1 MTYPAKGY
9 GPYGPDPWH
18 QTSWDARAAGNFVCG
33 GAGAGLVV
41 FAALAGT
48 GSGGVPWLLLAGL
61 ALVGLGLFSVS
72 LELGRPLRALNVIR
86 NPRTSWMAREA
97 WVAALLFA
105 SGFAAAFGV
114 AGAARVA
121 AVLALTF
128 VYCQSRLLQGAK
140 GIPAWREPLLIPLVL
155 VTGLAE
161 GGGLFVA
168 SIPLHR
174 TATPSLLTL
183 FAALVV
189 VRMSVWVVYRRR
201 LAKANADTRAALD
214 HAGLVLLTLGTAVPL
229 GCIGAMVSTVVS
241 VNAMVALGV
250 LAGLAAAGAGAWV
263 KFVLVT
269 RAGFNQGFALPHLP
283 VRGVAR

>member
-1 MTYPAKGY
+1 MTYPDKGY
-9 GPYGPDPWH
+9 GPYGPDPWQ

-41 FAALAGT
+41 FAAFAGAA
-48 GSGGVPWLLLAGL
+48 SAAQPWLILSGL

-72 LELGRPLRALNVIR
+72 LELGRPLRAPNVIR

-97 WVAALLFA
+97 WVAGLLFA

-114 AGAARVA
+114 AGMARVA

-140 GIPAWREPLLIPLVL
+140 GIPAWREPLVIPLIL

-161 GGGLFVA
+161 GGGLFAA

-174 TATPSLLTL
+174 TATPALLTL

-189 VRMSVWVVYRRR
+189 VRMGLWVAYRRR
-201 LAKANADTRAALD
+201 LVRVAAGARAALD
-214 HAGLVLLTLGTAVPL
+214 QAGLVLLTLGTAVPL
-229 GCIGAMVSTVVS
+229 CCVAAMLSTWVS
-241 VNAMVALGV
+241 VNAIAALWV
-250 LAGLAAAGAGAWV
+250 LAGLAAAGAGAWL

-283 VRGVAR
+283 VRGVPR

>member
-1 MTYPAKGY
+1 MTYPDKGY

-41 FAALAGT
+41 FAAFARG
-48 GSGGVPWLLLAGL
+48 GSAAQTWLIIAGL

-72 LELGRPLRALNVIR
+72 LELGRPLRAPNVIR
-86 NPRTSWMAREA
+86 NPRTSWMSREA
-97 WVAALLFA
+97 WVAGLLFA
-105 SGFAAAFGV
+105 SGLAAVFGI

-128 VYCQSRLLQGAK
+128 VYCQARLLQGAK
-140 GIPAWREPLLIPLVL
+140 GIPAWREPMLIPVML

-174 TATPSLLTL
+174 MATPALLTL

-189 VRMSVWVVYRRR
+189 VRMSIWLVYRRR
-201 LAKANADTRAALD
+201 LARVAAGARTALD
-214 HAGLVLLTLGTAVPL
+214 QAGLVLLTLGTAVPL
-229 GCIGAMVSTVVS
+229 CGVAAMLSTWASVS
-241 VNAMVALGV
+241 VIAALWV
-250 LAGLAAAGAGAWV
+250 LAGLAAAGAGAWL

-283 VRGVAR
+283 VRGVPR

>member
-1 MTYPAKGY
+1 MTYPGKGY

-41 FAALAGT
+41 FAGLARI
-48 GSGGVPWLLLAGL
+48 GSAFVPWLLIGGL

-72 LELGRPLRALNVIR
+72 LELGRPLRAPNVIR

-97 WVAALLFA
+97 WVAGLLFA
-105 SGFAAAFGV
+105 SGIAAVFEV
-114 AGAARVA
+114 AGMAWVA

-128 VYCQSRLLQGAK
+128 VYCQARLLQGAK
-140 GIPAWREPLLIPLVL
+140 GIPAWRAPLLVPLIL
-155 VTGLAE
+155 MTGLVE
-161 GGGLFVA
+161 GGGLFIA
-168 SIPLHR
+168 SLPLHR

-189 VRMSVWVVYRRR
+189 VRLAVWVAYRRR
-201 LAKANADTRAALD
+201 LARIAQGARVALDRAGIVLLILGTGVPLACVAALVTI
-214 HAGLVLLTLGTAVPL
+214 VLPMS
-229 GCIGAMVSTVVS
+229 AM
-241 VNAMVALGV
+241 AALCA
-250 LAGLAAAGAGAWV
+250 LAGLAAVGAGAWL

-283 VRGVAR
+283 VRGVPR

>member
-1 MTYPAKGY
+1 
-9 GPYGPDPWH
+9 
-18 QTSWDARAAGNFVCG
+18 V
-33 GAGAGLVV
+33 GA
-41 FAALAGT
+41 
-48 GSGGVPWLLLAGL
+48 
-61 ALVGLGLFSVS
+61 GLFSVS
-72 LELGRPLRALNVIR
+72 LELGRPLRAPNVIR

-97 WVAALLFA
+97 WVAGLLFA
-105 SGFAAAFGV
+105 SGLAAAFGV

-140 GIPAWREPLLIPLVL
+140 GIPAWREPLLIPVIL
-155 VTGLAE
+155 VTGLVE

-174 TATPSLLTL
+174 TATPALLTL

-189 VRMSVWVVYRRR
+189 VRMSIWLVYRRR
-201 LAKANADTRAALD
+201 LAGAAPGARAALD
-214 HAGLVLLTLGTAVPL
+214 QAGLILLTLGTAVPL
-229 GCIGAMVSTVVS
+229 CCIAAMVLPVVS
-241 VNAMVALGV
+241 VNAIAALCV
-250 LAGLAAAGAGAWV
+250 LAGLAAAGAGAWL

-283 VRGVAR
+283 VRGVPR

>member
-1 MTYPAKGY
+1 MTYPDKGY

-18 QTSWDARAAGNFVCG
+18 QTSWDARAAGNFICG

-41 FAALAGT
+41 FAAFARAGST
-48 GSGGVPWLLLAGL
+48 AQAWLTLAGL

-72 LELGRPLRALNVIR
+72 LELGRPLRAPNVIR

-97 WVAALLFA
+97 WVAGLLFA
-105 SGFAAAFGV
+105 SGLAAAFGV
-114 AGAARVA
+114 AGMARVA
-121 AVLALTF
+121 AVLALGF

-140 GIPAWREPLLIPLVL
+140 GIPAWREPLVIPLIL
-155 VTGLAE
+155 VTGLVE

-189 VRMSVWVVYRRR
+189 VRMAVWLAYRRR
-201 LAKANADTRAALD
+201 LARTAKGARIALD
-214 HAGLVLLTLGTAVPL
+214 GAGFVVLTLGTAVPL
-229 GCIGAMVSTVVS
+229 GCIAVLATTSLSAAAMT
-241 VNAMVALGV
+241 ALCA
-250 LAGLAAAGAGAWV
+250 LAGLGAAGAGAWL

-269 RAGFNQGFALPHLP
+269 RAGYNQGFALPHFP
-283 VRGVAR
+283 VRGVPR